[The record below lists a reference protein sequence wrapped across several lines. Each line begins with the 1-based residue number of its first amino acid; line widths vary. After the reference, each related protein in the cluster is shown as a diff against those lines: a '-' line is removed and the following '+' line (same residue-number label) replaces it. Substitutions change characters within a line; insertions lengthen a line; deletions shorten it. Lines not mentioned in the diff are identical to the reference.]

1 MRQYVFFFILVFAA
15 VVVATFLVPPTG
27 KLALSDT

>member
-1 MRQYVFFFILVFAA
+1 MKQYIAVFILVFAA
-15 VVVATFLVPPTG
+15 VVIATFVAPPFG